1 MSLLNQFVIGLIK
14 AGKGLFG
21 LLANGKALTTLDEY
35 QKNFG
40 DSWKAIQADCS
51 QAWPYLDEALTR
63 FQDPAQADKLLKI
76 HRELDETKIILFIEL
91 LKCLISIVGV
101 DFTMATRVDD
111 VDFEENETYA
121 IDIVTRTRYGKVSR
135 LQFL

>member
-21 LLANGKALTTLDEY
+21 LLENGKALTTLDEY
-35 QKNFG
+35 QNNFG

-76 HRELDETKIILFIEL
+76 HRELDETKIILVSVDFKLNRLPTSIL
-91 LKCLISIVGV
+91 HVRDLSCLSIVV
-101 DFTMATRVDD
+101 A
-111 VDFEENETYA
+111 
-121 IDIVTRTRYGKVSR
+121 VSSISTGFR
-135 LQFL
+135 HNTVAD